1 MTTIDDLTIEQMRE
15 IVESAP
21 DSNCFYDPKNNDY
34 YSFAEDG
41 SCELWDIDL
50 KEWVASEFEPWHG
63 SFIEIKDIQD
73 RIEIHPKFMVGD
85 KIVSL
90 ICDDILTI
98 ISFGHGYFLKAKG
111 FNCHGMIDGECNV
124 LSYQIRHATDEEIKA
139 GHRIKM
145 DRFEE
150 FIVKKY
156 PNRSAKVLLQK
167 LQNSDGTWFY
177 AVKEVQDQ
185 SEAWQYLQAEIDDL
199 KKKNKEANSREINKI
214 EANLILKSNIED
226 KENRIDM
233 ALALIDT
240 TSYSEISRRMPD
252 FVDQLKEALRGKS
265 E

>member
-1 MTTIDDLTIEQMRE
+1 MTTINDLTVEQMRE

-21 DSNCFYDPKNNDY
+21 DSNCFYDPINNDY

-41 SCELWDIDL
+41 SCELWDL
-50 KEWVASEFEPWHG
+50 EQKKWVASEFEPWHG
-63 SFIEIKDIQD
+63 SFIEIEDIQD
-73 RIEIHPKFMVGD
+73 RIKKHPEFMVGD
-85 KIVSL
+85 KVVSL

-98 ISFGHGYFLKAKG
+98 ISFGHGNFLKAKG
-111 FNCHGMIDGECNV
+111 FNCHGMTDGECNV
-124 LSYQIRHATDEEIKA
+124 LSYQIRHAKDEEIKA

-156 PNRSAKVLLQK
+156 PSRSAKVLLNK
-167 LQNSDGTWFY
+167 LQDNDGTWFY

-185 SEAWQYLQAEIDDL
+185 SEAWKARQVEIDNL
-199 KKKNKEANSREINKI
+199 NNKNKEAYSREIKKF
-214 EANLILKSNIED
+214 EENLILKSNIED

-240 TSYSEISRRMPD
+240 TSYSEISRRMAD
-252 FVDQLKEALRGKS
+252 FIDQLKEALRGKS